1 MAHQKVKLFKTRRN
15 EKSMVNA
22 REKCEYLSIGKLRR
36 FPSIEGI
43 VQKLEDGQSGIRGA
57 RWLAS

>member
-1 MAHQKVKLFKTRRN
+1 
-15 EKSMVNA
+15 MVSE
-22 REKCEYLSIGKLRR
+22 REKCEYLSIGKLRL
-36 FPSIEGI
+36 FPCIDGI

>member
-1 MAHQKVKLFKTRRN
+1 
-15 EKSMVNA
+15 MVNA

-36 FPSIEGI
+36 FPCIEGI